1 LRWADESGRMEGTEQ
16 PQPAVPSAGAV
27 SDYPVTFSVDYP
39 DRKLNRVS
47 TGFRIFAAIPILI
60 VSTSITGVSSFGIRH
75 VSPDWLGWGDVF
87 PGGGLLFLPPLLLI
101 LIRQKYPRWW
111 FDWNLQLLRFTN
123 RIGVYLSLM
132 DDRYPSTD
140 EQQSVHLDF
149 PYPDARVDLDRG
161 MPLVKWLLAIPH
173 YIVLFFLHIGLFF
186 ALIFAWF
193 AILFTG
199 RYPRP
204 IFDFAEGLFRWDNRV
219 YGYAWIL
226 VTDKYPPF
234 RLGP

>member
-1 LRWADESGRMEGTEQ
+1 MEGTEQ

-60 VSTSITGVSSFGIRH
+60 LSALLAGGYAAYTHGPGSWGAQIDGI
-75 VSPDWLGWGDVF
+75 
-87 PGGGLLFLPPLLLI
+87 GGGLLFLPPLLMI
-101 LIRQKYPRWW
+101 VFRQKYPRWW

-140 EQQSVHLDF
+140 QQQSVHLDF
-149 PYPDARVDLDRG
+149 P
-161 MPLVKWLLAIPH
+161 
-173 YIVLFFLHIGLFF
+173 
-186 ALIFAWF
+186 
-193 AILFTG
+193 
-199 RYPRP
+199 
-204 IFDFAEGLFRWDNRV
+204 
-219 YGYAWIL
+219 
-226 VTDKYPPF
+226 
-234 RLGP
+234 

>member
-1 LRWADESGRMEGTEQ
+1 MEGTEQ
-16 PQPAVPSAGAV
+16 PPPAAPSPGAV

-47 TGFRIFAAIPILI
+47 TAFRIFAAIPILI
-60 VSTSITGVSSFGIRH
+60 LAATLSGGPEHFGSTGHPWAAVGGFA
-75 VSPDWLGWGDVF
+75 
-87 PGGGLLFLPPLLLI
+87 GGLLFLPPLLMI
-101 LIRQKYPRWW
+101 LFRQKYPRWW

-123 RIGVYLSLM
+123 RINIYLSLM

-140 EQQSVHLDF
+140 DQQSVHLDF
-149 PYPDARVDLDRG
+149 PYPDAKVDLDRG

-173 YIVLFFLHIGLFF
+173 YVVLLFLHIGAVF
-186 ALIFAWF
+186 AVIFAWF

-199 RYPRP
+199 RYPRGV
-204 IFDFAEGLFRWDNRV
+204 FDFVEGLYRWDNRV
-219 YGYAWIL
+219 LGYAILL